1 MNCVENLG
9 VFGAIVFCATVAG
22 ADGRWLD
29 IFAVAVVVSRV
40 CQTLV
45 HVSLEPSNVTASV
58 RFTFFLIQ
66 AMAMLAM
73 AVTVGISAAAV

>member
-22 ADGRWLD
+22 ADGRWSD

-45 HVSLEPSNVTASV
+45 HVSLAPSNVTASI